1 MPNFLHQ
8 NITEYYI
15 LVFCYDNFRIRKIHV
30 MLGISNLK
38 MIAPNI
44 MNKHG
49 YEVFWIR
56 KATAHQLSKS
66 KTL

>member
-15 LVFCYDNFRIRKIHV
+15 LVFCYVNFRIKKIHV
-30 MLGISNLK
+30 MLGFSYLK

-44 MNKHG
+44 MNKH
-49 YEVFWIR
+49 
-56 KATAHQLSKS
+56 
-66 KTL
+66 